1 MLFAKGEDPPSEN
14 DIEYYGLLYACQQ
27 KTGEFALY
35 SARYGYAARGR
46 MGTSPL
52 YWNRRTLEFSFERK
66 PGMRSFP
73 PGYLYNFQE
82 DRLVCWDNMYYD
94 KPLRSTKNTIDQ
106 IDKLLTEIVSD
117 LEPKIDAILF
127 SPSEGSIL
135 ATMYIEKNV
144 HAYTAVNSTGCLQ
157 MINPSHTCVHCEN
170 VSEFA
175 RFLKENT
182 EHRKFMCGL
191 GYSQLLNDGKKKRTV
206 HDSEF
211 VKEFAKFGLEVYSP
225 FCDFRLVD
233 YVMDMTH
240 PDERKKLLLQLLED
254 EVV

>member
-1 MLFAKGEDPPSEN
+1 MLFAKGEDPPSESEI
-14 DIEYYGLLYACQQ
+14 DYYGLLYACQR

-35 SARYGYAARGR
+35 SVRYGYAARGR

-52 YWNRRTLEFSFERK
+52 YWNRHKLEFSFEPK
-66 PGMRSFP
+66 PGTRSFP

-82 DRLVCWDNMYYD
+82 DRLVCWDHMYYD
-94 KPLRSTKNTIDQ
+94 KPLRASDDAVEHMNKI
-106 IDKLLTEIVSD
+106 LTEIVGE
-117 LEPKIDAILF
+117 LENKIDAILF
-127 SPSEGSIL
+127 SPTEGSIL
-135 ATMYIEKNV
+135 ATKYVEGNFQV
-144 HAYTAVNSTGCLQ
+144 YTFVNSPGCLQ

-182 EHRKFMCGL
+182 KHKKFICGI
-191 GYSQLLNDGKKKRTV
+191 GYSELLNDGKKKRTL
-206 HDSEF
+206 HESPF

-225 FCDFRLVD
+225 FCDFRIIE

-240 PDERKKLLLQLLED
+240 TDERKKLLLQLLED
-254 EVV
+254 EIV